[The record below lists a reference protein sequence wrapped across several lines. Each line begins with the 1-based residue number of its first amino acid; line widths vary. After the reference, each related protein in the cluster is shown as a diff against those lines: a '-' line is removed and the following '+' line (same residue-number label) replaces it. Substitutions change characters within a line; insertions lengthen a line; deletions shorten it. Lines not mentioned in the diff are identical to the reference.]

1 VGVDASGRVAFKA
14 TTLRPRQGRLLVSA
28 GGSVTLL
35 PGTVPRRSKNFAP
48 RLTAA
53 GQVIWTA
60 GEVFVH
66 NGAGVTRVVS
76 RSDATPIGRAASAGG
91 ADLNDHGDVSFAAT
105 DEALYLVQ
113 RNRLARAVLRAGE
126 EIPSVGIIEGFGAY
140 ALHRGTLIFS
150 ATVGGN
156 ALLAVAGEKGPKKL
170 VAIGDPTPIGGVLSG
185 LSGFDSSGD
194 AVLFSAAVTGGVA
207 DAGIFR
213 TSARSGQTRAV
224 VKTGD
229 PTPAGGAFSEFLG
242 APVAVEG
249 GGAVFAAVVD
259 DVYAGIFRTER
270 RGPVELLRIGNA
282 APGTAGRTVSSFR
295 ILTAS
300 GRSVLFAAELADGE
314 MRSSSILRG
323 FGDRV
328 VTVAP
333 EDAPVRG
340 GGTLGAFFTDE
351 SIPL

>member
-1 VGVDASGRVAFKA
+1 M
-14 TTLRPRQGRLLVSA
+14 
-28 GGSVTLL
+28 
-35 PGTVPRRSKNFAP
+35 
-48 RLTAA
+48 
-53 GQVIWTA
+53 
-60 GEVFVH
+60 
-66 NGAGVTRVVS
+66 
-76 RSDATPIGRAASAGG
+76 
-91 ADLNDHGDVSFAAT
+91 
-105 DEALYLVQ
+105 
-113 RNRLARAVLRAGE
+113 
-126 EIPSVGIIEGFGAY
+126 
-140 ALHRGTLIFS
+140 
-150 ATVGGN
+150 
-156 ALLAVAGEKGPKKL
+156 
-170 VAIGDPTPIGGVLSG
+170 SG
-185 LSGFDSSGD
+185 LSDFDSSGD

-333 EDAPVRG
+333 EGAPVRG

-351 SIPL
+351 SIPFAHRDGTIVFVADIIGREDADSGLLLVRGRALRPLVLVGDPTELGGHVFSVGDISLTMRGAVYVADLRGGTAASGLFAVPGLAR